1 MKSLPAFMELSF
13 GFALLDGHLTVLAAN
28 SHFAALVHRDP
39 PALLDK
45 PLYTFLPELKNVA
58 ADKPHASLT
67 LERPNGQTLAVDLVR
82 AADNNKPG
90 VMLFCRDL
98 TQYRQLQEEKERQ
111 DKQLSLFSQM
121 VSVLH
126 DGIFIA
132 DAQAMTLYVNDAF
145 LSLSGTRWEDVVGKS
160 VYQLMAEGIVSN
172 SATAAVIESGKPAST
187 INVYPRGKTCLV
199 SGTPVFTDGHLTRV
213 ICVIRDLT
221 ELNSLRDKLNQ
232 ARSLTLSYKR
242 QLKEIEARQ
251 ESKDI
256 LNTRSRIMKNVFEKA
271 LKVAAVDA
279 TVLLLG
285 ETGVG
290 KDFLAK
296 FIHDAGER
304 KKRGH
309 FVKINCGAIPETLL
323 ESELFG
329 YERGAFTGADK
340 QGKAGLFEIAK
351 NGTLFLDEIGEIPR
365 ALQVKLL
372 NALQDKK
379 IYRLGGTN
387 VIDLQARIIAATNA
401 DLEKLIDEG
410 LFRKDLYHRLN
421 VVTIQIPALRERY
434 DDILPM
440 AMSFL
445 EEFNGQYGRN
455 CYFSPKTLELFL
467 NYDWPGNI
475 RELKNTVERLVIM
488 SNEECILP
496 QAFEESVGIGR
507 SAAPGAD
514 ATAASGPPG
523 EPLRDKLR
531 RYEEQCIRE
540 ALALTA
546 NLYEAAAL
554 LRIDLSTLVRKKQRY
569 GLYRRPFNHGR

>member
-1 MKSLPAFMELSF
+1 MKSLPAFLDLSF
-13 GFALLDGHLTVLAAN
+13 GFALLDSNLNILAAN
-28 SHFAALVHRDP
+28 SQFAALVHREP
-39 PALLDK
+39 PALLEK
-45 PLYTFLPELKNVA
+45 PLCTFLPELKNIA
-58 ADKPHASLT
+58 AEKPHTAT
-67 LERPNGQTLAVDLVR
+67 VLERPNGQTLAVDLVR
-82 AADNNKPG
+82 AAASGKAG
-90 VMLFCRDL
+90 IMLFCRDL

-145 LSLSGTRWEDVVGKS
+145 LSLSGTKWEDVVGKS

-199 SGTPVFTDGHLTRV
+199 SGTPVFTAGRLTRV

-221 ELNSLRDKLNQ
+221 ELNSLRDKLNE

-256 LNTRSRIMKNVFEKA
+256 LNTRSRIMKNVYEKA

-290 KDFLAK
+290 KDFLAR
-296 FIHDAGER
+296 FIHDASER
-304 KKRGH
+304 KKHGH
-309 FVKINCGAIPETLL
+309 FVKINCGAIPDTLL

-329 YERGAFTGADK
+329 YERGAFTGADRH
-340 QGKAGLFEIAK
+340 GKAGLFEIAK
-351 NGTLFLDEIGEIPR
+351 NGTLLLDEIGEIPR

-410 LFRKDLYHRLN
+410 QFRKDLYHRLN

-445 EEFNGQYGRN
+445 EESNGQYGRN
-455 CYFSPKTLELFL
+455 CYFAPQTLELFL
-467 NYDWPGNI
+467 KYDWPGNI

-488 SNEECILP
+488 SNADCILP
-496 QAFEESVGIGR
+496 QAFEES
-507 SAAPGAD
+507 AGAD
-514 ATAASGPPG
+514 RPGREGGAPSGLPG
-523 EPLRDKLR
+523 GPLKDRLR

-540 ALALTA
+540 AIDRTA
-546 NLYEAAAL
+546 NLYEAADL
-554 LRIDLSTLVRKKQRY
+554 LQIDLSTLVRKKQRY
-569 GLYRRPFNHGR
+569 GIYRK